1 MILNGTNKSNKVS
14 YVPVLCRSIHLWGRQ
29 PDGTSD
35 GLGLGSVEGE
45 GEGGAARDGGGGNET
60 PSD

>member
-45 GEGGAARDGGGGNET
+45 GEGGAARDGGGE
-60 PSD
+60 